1 MGDETS
7 VSLSI
12 TQLEA
17 QIQEAYR
24 AVEQFNGPPRELKT
38 AAELEALERE
48 IGAATDRLAGLLL
61 ARQLQA
67 ALEAPELRQEGR
79 ELAKRSPKPLR
90 DHGEREVELQLVRG
104 GRVRVRTV
112 YFRRKARVRG
122 RKAAE
127 LYPGLV
133 LLGIQEHCT
142 PGVLSLVGTLVAAL
156 GSFHEA
162 SGVLQERGVALAV
175 KSVRRIAY
183 GYAAQARAGL
193 VGAGASWEESLAGAR
208 VVIST
213 DGGRVRIRE
222 DKRGPRTRKGRRRY
236 HTEWREPKLLQIY
249 VVDAQGKKARTVRPW
264 IDATLKGPAALMMLL
279 EHYLAKLG
287 VSQAAQVLVV
297 ADGARWI
304 WTRLPQVLAAVGL
317 AAARVYELVDFYHAV
332 EHLGTAAALCKSWSA
347 PQRRQWITKQRRAL
361 KHGRL
366 EAVIA
371 AVAALRQRGKQKEL
385 SRERDFF
392 VRNRHRMDYAAMA
405 ERNLPLGSGAMESAI
420 RRVVN
425 LRLKGAGIF
434 WHEESAEAVLLL
446 RSYYKAGRWEML
458 NKLAA
463 AAPLPLA
470 A

>member
-1 MGDETS
+1 MQTDTS
-7 VSLSI
+7 VSPSMAQI
-12 TQLEA
+12 ED
-17 QIQEAYR
+17 QIQEAYDQVDGLR
-24 AVEQFNGPPRELKT
+24 RVPCEVKT
-38 AAELEALERE
+38 AAEFEALERK
-48 IGAATDRLAGLLL
+48 IVAATDRLAGLLV
-61 ARQLQA
+61 AKQLQTT
-67 ALEAPELRQEGR
+67 LEAPALRQAGR
-79 ELAKRSPKPLR
+79 ELAKRYPKPLR

-112 YFRRKARVRG
+112 YFRGKARRRG
-122 RKAAE
+122 RPTPG
-127 LYPGLV
+127 LYPGLL
-133 LLGIQEHCT
+133 LLGIQAHCT
-142 PGVLSLVGTLVAAL
+142 PAVLAEVGRLVAAL
-156 GSFHEA
+156 GSFQEA
-162 SGVLQERGVALAV
+162 SGLLHEWGIALEV
-175 KSVRRIAY
+175 KCLRRIAY
-183 GYAAQARAGL
+183 GYAAQVRAGV
-193 VGAGASWEESLAGAR
+193 VGDTGPWAESLAGAR

-236 HTEWREPKLLQIY
+236 HTEWREPKLLQVY
-249 VVDAQGKKARTVRPW
+249 VVDAQGKKAREVRPW
-264 IDATLKGPAALMMLL
+264 IDGTLKGPAVLMMLL
-279 EHYLAKLG
+279 EHYLRHLG

-317 AAARVYELVDFYHAV
+317 KAAQVYELVDFYHAV

-347 PQRRQWITKQRRAL
+347 QQRRQWITKQRRAL
-361 KHGRL
+361 KHGRVA
-366 EAVIA
+366 AVIT
-371 AVAALRQRGKQKEL
+371 AVAALRQRGKQQEL

-405 ERNLPLGSGAMESAI
+405 ACKLPLGSGAMESAI

-446 RSYYKAGRWEML
+446 RSYYKAGRWEMVK
-458 NKLAA
+458 KLAA
-463 AAPLPLA
+463 AAPLQPA